1 MSAPRIT
8 TRFAALEPRGI
19 LLGLTG
25 GQLGLLGT
33 GLLIMVGAG
42 YTAASRGLLIAAPV
56 VAVLVFVGLWPVADR
71 TPAQWVPLLA
81 GWGIRG
87 LVPPR
92 LTHVAPPRAAGEEV
106 VVPGL
111 TRPLR
116 LVESRVGTGLVHDA
130 RTGTV
135 VALLRV
141 SGPGLLLA
149 DPDAQA
155 QLVTGWGRWL
165 AQLCQQPAVV
175 RVQVL
180 ARTAP
185 GSVSIARQWW
195 HTHAAQAARTVT
207 GRLAAELLTD
217 ADTEVNR
224 YDTVLVV
231 ALRTPNRK
239 AMEQHVVSELSAVLE
254 SLASAASTAGLAH
267 DGWADPA
274 GVAGWLRAGFDPYS
288 LGGRDHVVTTPAVA
302 GMCLRESWDRV
313 RTDSGWHAVFWVRQW
328 PRSDVDPGFLAGLLT
343 GGTRAL
349 SLVIEPVPLTKAL
362 REIRRSR
369 VEHAAESAQRARIG
383 QLDSATAHAAETD
396 VLARE
401 AELVAGHA
409 DLRYTGLLT
418 VTAPTSEQLDAACA
432 ALEGAAAQAMCELRR
447 LVGQQAAGFLA
458 GAVPLAR
465 STS

>member
-1 MSAPRIT
+1 MSEPRIAA
-8 TRFAALEPRGI
+8 RFAALEQRGI
-19 LLGLTG
+19 LLGLSG
-25 GQLGLLGT
+25 GQLALLGAGLLLLVGAGYAAGGT
-33 GLLIMVGAG
+33 GLLV
-42 YTAASRGLLIAAPV
+42 SAPV
-56 VAVLVFVGLWPVADR
+56 AAMLAFAALWPVADR
-71 TPAQWVPLLA
+71 TAAQWAPLLA
-81 GWGIRG
+81 EWGIRG

-92 LTHVAPPRAAGEEV
+92 LTHLAPPQAAGEEV

-116 LVESRVGTGLVHDA
+116 LIEARDGTGLVHDA

-135 VALLRV
+135 VGLLRV

-155 QLVTGWGRWL
+155 QLITGWGRWL

-185 GSVSIARQWW
+185 GSVSTARQWW
-195 HTHAAQAARTVT
+195 HTHAAQAARTVP

-217 ADTEVNR
+217 ADTEVSR
-224 YDTVLVV
+224 YDTVLAV

-239 AMEQHVVSELSAVLE
+239 VMEPQVVLELSAVVE

-288 LGGRDHVVTTPAVA
+288 PGGRDHVVTTPAVA
-302 GMCLRESWDRV
+302 GMGLKESWDRV

-328 PRSDVDPGFLAGLLT
+328 PRSEVDPGFLAGLLT

-396 VLARE
+396 VLTRE
-401 AELVAGHA
+401 AELIAGHA

-432 ALEGAAAQAMCELRR
+432 ALEGSAAQAMCELRR
-447 LVGQQAAGFLA
+447 LVGQQGAGFLA